1 MAMTQNDWVTADST
15 DGFNKWTC
23 TIVTGGTDLNDVYTK
38 KTPAELDG
46 SRQWYMQVSA
56 SGTPDG
62 SALPLDMW
70 VGYND
75 SFAISGDDGTVTAGD
90 NGGKF
95 KQISDDIVLAVTTL
109 KHTFVMD
116 PNRTLADIDLVANIL
131 DGYHIKTP
139 DAPYYAFNCNGAS
152 TLASVTMT
160 FTVAQRASAG
170 SETNLGLSGS
180 ALGGTGTAPNGI
192 GPDPS

>member
-1 MAMTQNDWVTADST
+1 MALTQSSWSEVTVNGYKVLTNTVTAT
-15 DGFNKWTC
+15 TAE
-23 TIVTGGTDLNDVYTK
+23 NDAYTL
-38 KTPAELDG
+38 KTPNSLDT
-46 SRQWYMQVSA
+46 SKPWYLA
-56 SGTPDG
+56 LTFSGTPDG
-62 SALPLDMW
+62 SALPVEIWTGFSD
-70 VGYND
+70 D
-75 SFAISGDDGTVTAGD
+75 FAVSGDAGSITATD
-90 NGGKF
+90 GGKF